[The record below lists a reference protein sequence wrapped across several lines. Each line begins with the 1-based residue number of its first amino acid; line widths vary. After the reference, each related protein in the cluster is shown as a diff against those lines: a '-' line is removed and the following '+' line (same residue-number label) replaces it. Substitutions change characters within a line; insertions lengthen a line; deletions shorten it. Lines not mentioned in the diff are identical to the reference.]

1 MEVSGGSVHFS
12 GKRIGLDQL
21 LDTLEEIMG
30 QKDIQETLK
39 VPLEKI
45 GQIYALKDRLEILNE
60 DYGEG
65 YALITLKTDRETL
78 EMLKRKVAS

>member
-1 MEVSGGSVHFS
+1 
-12 GKRIGLDQL
+12 
-21 LDTLEEIMG
+21 
-30 QKDIQETLK
+30 LK